1 MAKVSKFRKET
12 FIDDEF
18 DGLESNSIVTYELP
32 NSDELDK
39 IFYELD
45 RDSEY
50 LDFDEMELDEFEED
64 EN

>member
-18 DGLESNSIVTYELP
+18 DGLESNSIITYELP

-64 EN
+64 ED